1 MKTSS
6 HANAR
11 LGHLLISRVL
21 PFEALAEK
29 SLVTFSVP
37 SLSLESACFASL
49 KRTRNISV
57 RARLFRLIS

>member
-11 LGHLLISRVL
+11 LGHLTSRVL
-21 PFEALAEK
+21 PFETLVEK

>member
-11 LGHLLISRVL
+11 LGHLISRVL
-21 PFEALAEK
+21 SFEALAEK